1 MIELIT
7 DRPAK
12 WKDYLASRMNAIDEE
27 GVTPVRMLIITET
40 DNEDISYLIDF
51 LNCTNY
57 DILHLIEVARVET
70 YRHEILGD
78 SEDEYIEDDEGDYDE
93 YFTV

>member
-1 MIELIT
+1 MIQLIT

-12 WKDYLASRMNAIDEE
+12 WKDYLASRINAIDEE
-27 GVTPVRMLIITET
+27 GVIPVKMLLITATDDEYTP
-40 DNEDISYLIDF
+40 YLIDF
-51 LNCTNY
+51 MNCDNY

-78 SEDEYIEDDEGDYDE
+78 SEDEYIDDEGDYDE
-93 YFTV
+93 YVTF